1 LSSSAIQLLEMGKTK
16 VSKNKKRNWRKHVD
30 IKEIE
35 DHLEDERLQ
44 ERTGGLVAEKSNDE
58 LFFLD
63 KATDIV
69 SSSNKTESEN
79 ARKNKQLRCE
89 ANLLPDP
96 SIKPARIKHNVKSS
110 QTKRLCAAKR
120 LLHENGILTATEKK
134 AIDQRNEARK
144 ESLSRR
150 RAKNHVNRA
159 TYDLWGETAESEGLE
174 SDEHYMKV
182 TRKRLVNAP
191 KHLRMKPS
199 SLAAVE
205 IPHKGASYNPALDDY
220 QELITKASSVE
231 VVKAKKEM
239 KIVRA
244 TDEMF
249 PDKNEAPTE
258 TDYLNEMSS
267 GLFEGHDGA
276 DSDDED
282 QPLSVN
288 PPVRR
293 EDKKTI
299 TQRNKEK
306 RQRLQVEK
314 AQKEKDLRI
323 KKHQMLQIKS
333 NKKRVAEV
341 ESQRKEKA
349 VKKAAL
355 KERFKDKP
363 KKLGRLQY
371 EHTDIEVK
379 LQDELQGS
387 LRLLKPEGHL
397 MEDRFKSLQRR
408 NIIEPRKRAK
418 RLRKYQLKE
427 FEKKSHR
434 NVPE

>member
-1 LSSSAIQLLEMGKTK
+1 MGKTK

-30 IKEIE
+30 INEIE

-63 KATDIV
+63 KATDIESV
-69 SSSNKTESEN
+69 SKKNASGSSK
-79 ARKNKQLRCE
+79 KNRQLRCE

-96 SIKPARIKHNVKSS
+96 NIKPARIKHNVKSS
-110 QTKRLCAAKR
+110 QIKRLCAAKR
-120 LLHENGILTATEKK
+120 LRHENGLITATEKK
-134 AIDQRNEARK
+134 AIDQRKEAK
-144 ESLSRR
+144 NESLNRR
-150 RAKNHVNRA
+150 RTKNHVNRA
-159 TYDLWGETAESEGLE
+159 TYDLWGETAKSEGLE

-191 KHLRMKPS
+191 KHLTVKPS
-199 SLAAVE
+199 SLPAVE

-220 QELITKASSVE
+220 QELITKAAGVE
-231 VVKAKKEM
+231 VIRAKKEM

-249 PDKNEAPTE
+249 PEKNVAPTE

-267 GLFEGHDGA
+267 GLFEGDDGA
-276 DSDDED
+276 DSGDED
-282 QPLSVN
+282 HPLSVN

-306 RQRLQVEK
+306 RQRLQNEK
-314 AQKEKDLRI
+314 AQKEKEARI
-323 KKHQMLQIKS
+323 KKHEMLQIKA
-333 NKKRVAEV
+333 NKKRVAEI
-341 ESQRKEKA
+341 ESQRIERA
-349 VKKAAL
+349 AKKAAL
-355 KERFKDKP
+355 KERYKDKP
-363 KKLGRLQY
+363 KNLGRLKY
-371 EHTDIEVK
+371 EHADIEVK

-397 MEDRFKSLQRR
+397 MEDRFKSLQKR

-434 NVPE
+434 NMPE